1 MHLFLNHQ
9 QQSPLSSTM
18 SSEVLSS
25 HQPRVLCLPNPE
37 DYSLLSFI
45 GEKILLLIISTF
57 CYKIFVIFFC
67 QIIGNPTTIF
77 LYQNYST
84 DKLDHPATS
93 IYICRVKQFC
103 KRNLGRVKISEF
115 DLSSD
120 SHQKILKNDGGSMI
134 ESVTLKQ
141 ILFCSEKIDGQF
153 R

>member
-57 CYKIFVIFFC
+57 CYKIFIFFC

-77 LYQNYST
+77 CTKIIQLTSLIIQPLPST
-84 DKLDHPATS
+84 F
-93 IYICRVKQFC
+93 V
-103 KRNLGRVKISEF
+103 E
-115 DLSSD
+115 LSSFAREIWEGLR
-120 SHQKILKNDGGSMI
+120 SQSLFFHQILTKNFENDGGSMI
-134 ESVTLKQ
+134 ELVTLKQ